1 MSLFSPEL
9 YKVEF
14 FYLVFPPFDMNFIN
28 IYLHR
33 DCLGL
38 FLLNTLDIFLTR
50 VDTHVI
56 KGFLVNNSYLDE

>member
-38 FLLNTLDIFLTR
+38 FLLNTR